1 MPARLSTSQ
10 AVCALVVA
18 GCIWA
23 LPAHVQAASKMA
35 PTPAPAGVDN
45 SDLDASLF
53 YQLLIGELELTASE
67 GSTAVLVMLD
77 AANKTKNEQIYK
89 RATDMALQIRAGSQA
104 LSVVQAWRTAL
115 PASREAHRYLPSPHV
130 DARTE

>member
-1 MPARLSTSQ
+1 
-10 AVCALVVA
+10 
-18 GCIWA
+18 
-23 LPAHVQAASKMA
+23 MA
-35 PTPAPAGVDN
+35 PTPAPAGVNN

-104 LSVVQAWRTAL
+104 LSVV
-115 PASREAHRYLPSPHV
+115 
-130 DARTE
+130 